1 MKQRLS
7 VTILHFFIYI
17 LLSAPITVWGAG
29 IGKSAPAGIDIRTIT
44 VQSVRVGDIDI
55 SYRTV
60 GSGPP
65 LLLITGYSATM
76 DMWDPVVLKELS
88 SRYRVIVFDNRGIGK
103 TTASDKPFTIELF
116 AEDTIGLLDALKI
129 KKAHVLGWSMGAFI
143 ATEATLRHPDRV
155 GKLILYG
162 GNCGWRSKEVVPA
175 APEVTE
181 SLTSLSGTPAER
193 SQRLIR
199 VLYPEKWLQ
208 DHPDFLKSL
217 PRPKAPVSR
226 DSITRQSQAMGTW
239 KGTCGRI
246 GEITQSTLVI
256 TGTEDVVVPPANS
269 LLMASRI
276 PRSWLIRL
284 PGGHAN
290 MYQYPETFS
299 RALLTFLDAE
309 TDR

>member
-1 MKQRLS
+1 MKRLY
-7 VTILHFFIYI
+7 VTILYFFIFM
-17 LLSAPITVWGAG
+17 LLSAPNPTWSAG
-29 IGKSAPAGIDIRTIT
+29 TDVVAPAGLEVQTIAA
-44 VQSVRVGDIDI
+44 QSVRVGDIDI
-55 SYRTV
+55 SYRTM

-76 DMWDPVVLKELS
+76 DMWDPIVLKELS
-88 SRYRVIVFDNRGIGK
+88 ARYRVIIFDNRGIGK

-116 AEDTIGLLDALKI
+116 AGDTIGLLDALKI
-129 KKAHVLGWSMGAFI
+129 KKAHVLGWSMGSFI
-143 ATEATLRHPDRV
+143 ATEMALGHPDRV

-193 SQRLIR
+193 SQRLVR

-217 PRPKAPVSR
+217 PRPKGPVSHE
-226 DSITRQSQAMGTW
+226 SITRQSQAMGVW

-246 GEITQSTLVI
+246 GEIMQPTLVI

-269 LLMASRI
+269 LMMTSRI

>member
-7 VTILHFFIYI
+7 VKILYCFIFI
-17 LLSAPITVWGAG
+17 VLSVATSAQGAG
-29 IGKSAPAGIDIRTIT
+29 ADAASPAGLDVQTIAA
-44 VQSVRVGDIDI
+44 QSVRVGDIDV
-55 SYRTV
+55 SYRAM
-60 GSGPP
+60 GSGQP

-103 TTASDKPFTIELF
+103 TTASDQPFTIELF
-116 AEDTIGLLDALKI
+116 AEDTIGLMDALKI
-129 KKAHVLGWSMGAFI
+129 KKAHVFGWSMGTFI

-193 SQRLIR
+193 SQRLVR
-199 VLYPEKWLQ
+199 VLYPEKWLR

-226 DSITRQSQAMGTW
+226 DSITRQSQAMGAW

-256 TGTEDVVVPPANS
+256 TGTEDVVVPPANA
-269 LLMASRI
+269 LLMVSRI
-276 PRSWLIRL
+276 PGSWLIRM

-290 MYQYPETFS
+290 MYQYPKTFS
-299 RALLTFLDAE
+299 RALLTFLEAE
-309 TDR
+309 PE